1 MFGDNERIDLFSDTK
16 LGSEQFVEKFLAI
29 HDSGEVAP
37 DQVSNYQIQLKK
49 WKVLRKQCF
58 FQVWERTVQAF
69 ELEGVQ
75 IGGADGKS
83 KSDGSIEEQT
93 EKIPPKPS
101 VSFEDLFSKESQ

>member
-1 MFGDNERIDLFSDTK
+1 MGRLLLIRFEIIKFNFESGKFCGNIVFS
-16 LGSEQFVEKFLAI
+16 
-29 HDSGEVAP
+29 
-37 DQVSNYQIQLKK
+37 
-49 WKVLRKQCF
+49 
-58 FQVWERTVQAF
+58 QVWERTVQAF

-83 KSDGSIEEQT
+83 KSDESIEEQT

>member
-1 MFGDNERIDLFSDTK
+1 M
-16 LGSEQFVEKFLAI
+16 
-29 HDSGEVAP
+29 
-37 DQVSNYQIQLKK
+37 
-49 WKVLRKQCF
+49 F
-58 FQVWERTVQAF
+58 FQVWERTVQAL